1 MQFSQSTRAAEPSRS
16 PTTPATPARLNTDRL
31 VRDTVRCL
39 KRGND
44 PLWDGVSPFTA
55 RAATETE

>member
-1 MQFSQSTRAAEPSRS
+1 MSVLAIDTNGRTIAL
-16 PTTPATPARLNTDRL
+16 TNDGGYVARLNTDRL
-31 VRDTVRCL
+31 VQDTVRCL

-55 RAATETE
+55 RAATPAE